1 MGVYPQQTA
10 AGQEWTVAAFTT
22 VADFRALHRLVTS
35 TARALVDADG
45 ATFVVRD
52 RDECFYVA
60 EDSIAP
66 LWAGQRFPLTECISG
81 WAMLHDAVA
90 VVPDVQDDPRVPFE
104 AYRPT
109 FARSLLMVPVPDAL
123 GAQAPAAHL
132 PPQAAIGAYWSNHHR
147 ATDTQVKT
155 LCRLAHA
162 TSGALARL
170 GVENA
175 PWAPRFRPR
184 S

>member
-1 MGVYPQQTA
+1 MHPLQA
-10 AGQEWTVAAFTT
+10 AADQDWAVAFTT
-22 VADFRALHRLVTS
+22 VADFPALHRLVTA
-35 TARALVDADG
+35 TARALADADG

-52 RDECFYVA
+52 RGECFYVA
-60 EDSIAP
+60 EDSMAP

-81 WAMLHDAVA
+81 WAMLHDGVA

-123 GAQAPAAHL
+123 AAQAPAAHL
-132 PPQAAIGAYWSNHHR
+132 PPQAAIGAYWRNHHR
-147 ATDTQVKT
+147 ATDTQVEA
-155 LCRLAHA
+155 LRRLAHA
-162 TSGALARL
+162 TSRALARL

-175 PWAPRFRPR
+175 PWAPRFRP